1 MSNERLSTKILGAG
15 QAEAITFL
23 PGFTGSHRM
32 WNPDFHALST
42 GYTLILLD
50 LLGFGDSPKPDI
62 DYTLDDHLDAISSTL
77 ESLDIRT
84 THIVGHSMGCSLALA
99 YARRFP
105 DQVMKMVLL
114 ALPYYRSEQEAR
126 ALIQQS
132 SLFNRLLA
140 LDTPLAHLVCA
151 IMCHLRPLLMR
162 IVPMIAHDVPDVVAQ
177 DALKHTWGSYSRTL
191 QHVVFRARTL
201 EWLRTGTHPLLII
214 QGSQDRIAP
223 IENVEQAIDQLPN
236 VQHIRLDAG
245 HRLVFTQS
253 AVITTAI
260 AEFLQA
266 GDMTSRDELQLR
278 PRSAP
283 VPASSPTLETKD
295 EQ

>member
-1 MSNERLSTKILGAG
+1 MSNERLSAKILGAG

-42 GYTLILLD
+42 GYTLIFLD
-50 LLGFGDSPKPDI
+50 LLGFGESPKPDI
-62 DYTLDDHLDAISSTL
+62 DYTLDDHLDAIKTTL

-84 THIVGHSMGCSLALA
+84 THVVGHSMGCSLALA
-99 YARRFP
+99 YAHRFP
-105 DQVMKMVLL
+105 DRVMKMALL

-126 ALIQQS
+126 TLIQQS

-140 LDTPLAHLVCA
+140 LDTPLARVVCA
-151 IMCHLRPLLMR
+151 IMCYLRPLL
-162 IVPMIAHDVPDVVAQ
+162 IPIAPMIAHDVPDVVAQ
-177 DALKHTWGSYSRTL
+177 DALKHTWHSYSRTL
-191 QHVVFRARTL
+191 QNVVFRARTL
-201 EWLRTGTHPLLII
+201 EWLRTGAHPISII
-214 QGSQDRIAP
+214 QGIHDRIAP
-223 IENVEQAIDQLPN
+223 IENVEEAIDQLPN
-236 VQHIRLDAG
+236 VQLIRLDAG

-260 AEFLQA
+260 AEFLEA
-266 GDMTSRDELQLR
+266 ADVISRDELQ
-278 PRSAP
+278 PQARS
-283 VPASSPTLETKD
+283 VPAPASPPTIETKD